1 MLKPS
6 SLRRALNDAVPV
18 LKNNP
23 DMLRVFIDSGTVIS
37 TYAPSL
43 SFENQYTLNL
53 IVTDFTDDIDWLI
66 VPINAW
72 LRENQPD
79 MMANDDLRKK
89 GFTYIADINDNGS
102 CDVSISLK
110 LTERVIVDEV
120 DKALHVRHAPEP
132 PLPIPI
138 ERPTAMYSNGEL
150 VSQWHE

>member
-1 MLKPS
+1 MLKPQ
-6 SLRRALNDAVPV
+6 SLRRALSDAVPV

-23 DMLRVFIDSGTVIS
+23 DMLHVFIDSGAVVS
-37 TYAPSL
+37 TLAPSL

-53 IVTDFTDDIDWLI
+53 VITDFTEDIDWLL

-79 MMANDDLRKK
+79 MLANDELRKK

-102 CDVSISLK
+102 CDISISLR
-110 LTERVIVDEV
+110 LSERVIVKEV
-120 DKALHVRHAPEP
+120 DKALHVTHAPEP
-132 PLPIPI
+132 PLPLPV
-138 ERPTAMYSNGEL
+138 ERPMALYIHGEL

>member
-23 DMLRVFIDSGTVIS
+23 DMLHLFIDSGAVTS
-37 TYAPSL
+37 TLALSL

-53 IVTDFTDDIDWLI
+53 VITDFTDDIDWLL

-79 MMANDDLRKK
+79 ITNDPK

-102 CDVSISLK
+102 CDISISLK
-110 LTERVIVDEV
+110 LTERMIVKEV
-120 DKALHVRHAPEP
+120 DKALHLTHAPEP
-132 PLPIPI
+132 PLPIPV
-138 ERPTAMYSNGEL
+138 ERPVSLYINGQL
-150 VSQWHE
+150 VSIWHE